1 MSDVTKIFLTGA
13 SGFIAKHIAL
23 SALRDGH
30 SVRGS
35 LRSLARASEVR
46 DAVRP
51 HLSEPSGLE
60 DRLTFTKLDL
70 LSDDGWAEALEGSD
84 VLIHSASPFPISRP
98 RHEDELVRPAVDG
111 TLRAL
116 RAAKDAGINRVILT
130 SSAAAIIEHDDLPAD
145 RVLDERD
152 WSDVDS
158 AIISA
163 YSKSKTLAERAAWD
177 FVRDQAPE
185 MQLTTIN
192 PGMVFGPPLD
202 RHFGSSLGLLQRIVR
217 SKDPA
222 IPRINFGCVDV
233 RDVAAMHVRAIS
245 IPSTIGQ
252 RHLAVAG
259 SLWMTEIAQIVARQF
274 PERKIVTRR
283 APDWLVRLLALMD
296 KDVKEAVPL
305 LGRHLSFD
313 NSRAREIFAI
323 EFIPA
328 DEAIRAGAVYLV
340 ENKLV

>member
-1 MSDVTKIFLTGA
+1 MSDATKVFLTGS
-13 SGFIAKHIAL
+13 SGFIAKQIAL
-23 SALRDGH
+23 RALQDGH
-30 SVRGS
+30 AVRGS
-35 LRSLARASEVR
+35 LRSLDRSREVL

-51 HLSEPSGLE
+51 HMADPSGLE
-60 DRLTFTKLDL
+60 DRLTFAKLDL
-70 LSDDGWAEALEGSD
+70 LSDAGWAEALEGSD

-98 RHEDELVRPAVDG
+98 KHEDDLVRPAVDG

-116 RAAKDAGINRVILT
+116 KAAKAAGVTRVILT
-130 SSAAAIIEHDDLPAD
+130 SSAAAIIEQDAPPAD
-145 RVLDERD
+145 KVHDEGD
-152 WSDVDS
+152 WSDTNS

-177 FVRDQAPE
+177 FARDEAPG
-185 MQLTTIN
+185 MQLTVIN

-202 RHFGSSLGLLQRIVR
+202 RHFGSSLGLLQRLVR

-222 IPRINFGCVDV
+222 IPRVCFGCVDV

-245 IPSTIGQ
+245 NPATVGH

-259 SLWMTEIAQIVARQF
+259 SLWMTDIAQIVAAQF
-274 PERKIVTRR
+274 PDRKIVTRR
-283 APDWLVRLLALMD
+283 APDWLVRLLALFD
-296 KDVKEAVPL
+296 QDVKEAVPL

-313 NSRAREIFAI
+313 NSRAREVFAM

-328 DEAIRAGAVYLV
+328 DEAIRAGAAYLV
-340 ENKLV
+340 ENRLV